1 MVCGRLDVI
10 AGGERGCV
18 VVVGEGEGEGLDASS
33 PASVSVLS
41 LFSPSDILF
50 GGRPVIN
57 SENGESV
64 SVWLALQTWL
74 TDSLRS
80 TIRRIRK

>member
-1 MVCGRLDVI
+1 MVVVVV
-10 AGGERGCV
+10 V
-18 VVVGEGEGEGLDASS
+18 VVVGGGEWERTDVSS

-41 LFSPSDILF
+41 LFSPSDILC

-80 TIRRIRK
+80 KSRRIRI